1 MKNVTKILTAVVLCA
16 ALFASQQRVDAL
28 GGNAAMWDDEANT
41 AAFPAQVNN
50 HAYLQFTGVA
60 DGTDNTTGGASL
72 LFQNDGTTW
81 GFNYGAND
89 DWVNMSWGD
98 GNQGVTVGMESTT
111 GSTTAGD
118 ASDMSVSWGS
128 TFAWGEVGVHYE
140 TVDNGDGDA
149 MLGVDFRRAQDIW
162 LFDNLVVSAA
172 DLMADDLAFGAD
184 FFTHMDAGGADIA
197 FGWGANYN
205 GAAGIDAS
213 ADTMGCDAD
222 GNAHPTAGLACDDAV
237 ARADV
242 ASLTQTATIGV
253 EANMTDWATL
263 RAGYNWSHELACD
276 NGNDLGGD
284 SDDNCGGNASGFSW
298 GLGFNWG
305 GLIADFTVNSTLLQD
320 PIGTVTGFGDGGL
333 TDKSITLTYSF

>member
-128 TFAWGEVGVHYE
+128 NFDWGEIGVHYE
-140 TVDNGDGDA
+140 TTDNGDGDA

-162 LFDNLVVSAA
+162 LFDNLVVHAG

-184 FFTHMDAGGADIA
+184 FFTHMDAGGADVA
-197 FGWGANYN
+197 FGWGVDYN
-205 GAAGIDAS
+205 GAAADA
-213 ADTMGCDAD
+213 TT
-222 GNAHPTAGLACDDAV
+222 AH
-237 ARADV
+237 V
-242 ASLTQTATIGV
+242 ASMTQTATIGV

-276 NGNDLGGD
+276 NTTGD
-284 SDDNCGGNASGFSW
+284 QCGGNTSAFSW

-305 GLIADFTVNSTLLQD
+305 GLTADFSVSSGLLQD
-320 PIGTVTGFGDGGL
+320 PIGTITGYGAPL
-333 TDKSITLTYSF
+333 TSDALTLTYSF